1 MKMKIHLHL
10 IKAPGWLRKFWQQ
23 NLQMV
28 YPKKGGR
35 CVWKP
40 WVMSCQL
47 CQMERT
53 QAVKSHG
60 WWLSLCKVPSSSLH
74 SRANPEPSQVRWPLH
89 LLSISC
95 LETTRHRL
103 RTSKSGA
110 SRGQAGSATRNAEF
124 GALEVPGDTWHA
136 SSRVAGKRRTDNRCW
151 WHISR
156 FLCLKQL

>member
-1 MKMKIHLHL
+1 MKIRLHL

-60 WWLSLCKVPSSSLH
+60 WWLSFCKVPSSSLH

-136 SSRVAGKRRTDNRCW
+136 SSRVAEKRRTDNRCW

-156 FLCLKQL
+156 LLCLKQV